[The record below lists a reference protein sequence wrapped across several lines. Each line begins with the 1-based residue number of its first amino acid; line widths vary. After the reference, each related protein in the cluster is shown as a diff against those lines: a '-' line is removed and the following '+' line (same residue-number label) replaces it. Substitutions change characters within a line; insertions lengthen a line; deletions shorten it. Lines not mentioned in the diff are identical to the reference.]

1 MAATIAIATPA
12 FAQIPD
18 PTKNLPTVPVPTVQV
33 PVPTV
38 QVPVPTV
45 QVPVPTVQV
54 PVPVPTVQVPIPVPK
69 VPVPTAPPT
78 GGGGGGT
85 GGGGSGASGG
95 AGGSGGGSGGSG
107 GAADSSGGGS
117 SSGGTGAGS
126 GSGGGSSSGGSG
138 SSSAATGS
146 GATKSASGSGAKSSS
161 ARPSSRIA
169 PAVPTLD
176 EGDLRR
182 TGPVKRERRLRETV
196 ARATGCLDDLSQG
209 QRRVLRLR
217 AGVGE
222 GPARSRTNVAKRLDI
237 SVRRVAR
244 LETTGLRRLRTLA
257 NRGACA
263 TVAPS
268 TVTAAAVTTS
278 TDPFATESA
287 PTGRPADKGSGRAS
301 GGGESDRPAAGG
313 VDAPAPGSDGGVRG
327 ATQSNRV
334 PTASKAGGLDLT
346 LPLILLLVAGLTFAV
361 GRAAKRELAAPVAEP
376 EPEPAAAAGSQPEL
390 GRPPPGLRRLI
401 ACKTARFA
409 LARAVQ
415 P

>member
-1 MAATIAIATPA
+1 MAAARLERRSARQRRRLGRQRRRRGQQRRRLEQRWHGQPGPVRAAAPA
-12 FAQIPD
+12 AAAA
-18 PTKNLPTVPVPTVQV
+18 
-33 PVPTV
+33 
-38 QVPVPTV
+38 
-45 QVPVPTVQV
+45 
-54 PVPVPTVQVPIPVPK
+54 
-69 VPVPTAPPT
+69 AP
-78 GGGGGGT
+78 
-85 GGGGSGASGG
+85 
-95 AGGSGGGSGGSG
+95 
-107 GAADSSGGGS
+107 AAPRP
-117 SSGGTGAGS
+117 
-126 GSGGGSSSGGSG
+126 
-138 SSSAATGS
+138 AAAPRS
-146 GATKSASGSGAKSSS
+146 PRAAAAPSHRPR
-161 ARPSSRIA
+161 RPSSRIA

-257 NRGACA
+257 NRGACT

-278 TDPFATESA
+278 TDTFATEPA
-287 PTGRPADKGSGRAS
+287 ATRRRADKG
-301 GGGESDRPAAGG
+301 GGACLRRRRERSRPP
-313 VDAPAPGSDGGVRG
+313 PAVSMLPATGSDGGVRG
-327 ATQSNRV
+327 ATQSNRCRRR
-334 PTASKAGGLDLT
+334 AKAGGLDLT
-346 LPLILLLVAGLTFAV
+346 CAADPARWWRGSRSRSAV
-361 GRAAKRELAAPVAEP
+361 RAKRELAAPVAEP
-376 EPEPAAAAGSQPEL
+376 EPEPASSRPAPQPEL
-390 GRPPPGLRRLI
+390 GRPPPGHRRLI